1 VTLKKLAKIAKKCK
15 KVSKNA
21 KKCEKSAKKCEKV
34 QSCSAQQLLSG
45 LGKKKKFNKLPILTC
60 ALCALLFKCSL

>member
-1 VTLKKLAKIAKKCK
+1 MGKKKSVKKCK
-15 KVSKNA
+15 KTS
-21 KKCEKSAKKCEKV
+21 KSAKK